1 MVIQRRNFNLVHV
14 SGGGGGFSHAPAIA
28 IAPLEH
34 VNQISSSEEEEE
46 EESSSSNNS
55 WNNDRSELVKEAM
68 DMMKMAELTKF

>member
-1 MVIQRRNFNLVHV
+1 MVHV

-46 EESSSSNNS
+46 SSSSNNS

-68 DMMKMAELTKF
+68 EMMKMAELTKL